1 MITKFKAQEFTAFS
15 DLQLQFSPGINIMIG
30 ENGTGKTHVMKAI
43 YSACCVVDKR
53 NDRSFDQKI
62 KSVFMPLS
70 IGRLVHRKIGRAS
83 GKVTVYRVNE
93 NGKESYISC
102 SISTVGKAEVIS
114 SGWKEDAKLEAIFIP
129 VKDMLANAPGFRA
142 LYAQKELSYEEVY
155 ADIID
160 KAFLPIPRGKQDP
173 KVRRLLNILQG
184 AISGKVIEKKE
195 NFYLKNKAGELEF
208 PLLAEGFRKLGLLYT
223 LIHNGTLTKG
233 SILFWDEPEANLNP
247 KLAKTVVS
255 ILIELQRQGVQIF
268 VSTHDYVL
276 LKEFQMAAEE
286 SDKMQYI
293 SLYRDSDGEIRYSST
308 NKFEEIEHNAIDDA
322 YTDILDR
329 EFAKQFKGL

>member
-1 MITKFKAQEFTAFS
+1 MITKFKAQDFTAFS
-15 DLQLQFSPGINIMIG
+15 DLQLQFSPGINILIG

-53 NDRSFDQKI
+53 NDRTFDQKI
-62 KSVFMPLS
+62 KSVFLPLS
-70 IGRLVHRKIGRAS
+70 IGRLVHRHIGRGS
-83 GKVTVYRVNE
+83 GKVSVYRLN
-93 NGKESYISC
+93 NNNKECWISC
-102 SISTVGKAEVIS
+102 AITTIGKVDVANN
-114 SGWKEDAKLEAIFIP
+114 GWKEDAKLEAIFIP

-142 LYAQKELSYEEVY
+142 LYSQKELAYEEVY

-173 KVRRLLNILQG
+173 KVTHLLNILKE
-184 AISGKVIEKKE
+184 AISGRVIEKKE
-195 NFYLKNKAGELEF
+195 NFYLKNKSGELEF

-247 KLAKTVVS
+247 KLAKTVVR
-255 ILIELQRQGVQIF
+255 ILLELQRQGVQIF
-268 VSTHDYVL
+268 ISTHDYVL
-276 LKEFQMAAEE
+276 LKEFQMAAAEE
-286 SDKMQYI
+286 DNLLYI
-293 SLYRDSDGEIRYSST
+293 SLYRNSSGEIQSFST
-308 NKFEEIEHNAIDDA
+308 PLFDEIEHNAIDEA

-329 EFAKQFKGL
+329 EINNQFKGL

>member
-1 MITKFKAQEFTAFS
+1 M
-15 DLQLQFSPGINIMIG
+15 
-30 ENGTGKTHVMKAI
+30 
-43 YSACCVVDKR
+43 
-53 NDRSFDQKI
+53 
-62 KSVFMPLS
+62 
-70 IGRLVHRKIGRAS
+70 
-83 GKVTVYRVNE
+83 
-93 NGKESYISC
+93 
-102 SISTVGKAEVIS
+102 
-114 SGWKEDAKLEAIFIP
+114 
-129 VKDMLANAPGFRA
+129 
-142 LYAQKELSYEEVY
+142 
-155 ADIID
+155 
-160 KAFLPIPRGKQDP
+160 
-173 KVRRLLNILQG
+173 
-184 AISGKVIEKKE
+184 IEKKE

-247 KLAKTVVS
+247 KLAKTVVR